1 MRSIILFWVVIAATL
16 CSSQATAA
24 ETLKDKLKEAGWDGV
39 IGTWVDEATG
49 GKRYTSTYAW
59 KIQDRV
65 IKITTKSPDNET
77 VALMGVNAKTG
88 QVFHMGADKQG
99 ASPIGEWKIDAD
111 GSAVLHLLFTG
122 GDGAE
127 GALQMRHM
135 LVGKDKM
142 EFTVQLA
149 RPLRYTLVRKKASV
163 GSKN

>member
-1 MRSIILFWVVIAATL
+1 MRSIILFLVVIAATL

-24 ETLKDKLKEAGWDGV
+24 ETLKEKLKEAGWDGV

-49 GKRYTSTYAW
+49 GKRYTSTYVW

-65 IKITTKSPDNET
+65 IEITTKSPDNET

-99 ASPIGEWKIDAD
+99 ASSIGEWKIDAD

-127 GALQMRHM
+127 GVLQMRHM

-142 EFTVQLA
+142 EVTVQLA